1 MKVAILLENFYIGGA
16 QRVVSELVKNFDHN
30 KAEIRVICTGR
41 RSETQMARD
50 VEKLVRVDYLNITG
64 RNTLASFRKVFRAL
78 NAFKPDVVN
87 AHLVGQLYAVP
98 WGILHNTPTVIT
110 VHTRP
115 EQGFV
120 KKIEFLIRWALR
132 FGKLS
137 LVAVSRENQRL
148 VQKYFDIGEEKVC
161 CINNGVNTNSF
172 YRVEHEYFTFINV
185 ARHDSNKNQV
195 AILKCFAKL
204 YQTNHTIRL
213 ILLGNGPDHQRLQ
226 QLSRELAI
234 ENAVE
239 FPGMLN
245 NVEGY
250 YARSDVYV
258 QASRREAM
266 PMSVLE
272 AMAAGLPVIAT
283 NVGGLKDVV
292 QGNGFLYEVD
302 DDDRLEALM
311 GYMMQQSTSERK
323 TMEATSSRVAEN
335 YSAAKMAK
343 QYSILFCKEGNGR

>member
-120 KKIEFLIRWALR
+120 NKIEFLIRWALR

-137 LVAVSRENQRL
+137 LAAVSRENQRL

-204 YQTNHTIRL
+204 YQTNHNIRL
-213 ILLGNGPDHQRLQ
+213 ILLGNGPEHQRLQ

-239 FPGMLN
+239 FPGLLN

-283 NVGGLKDVV
+283 DVGGLTDIIKD
-292 QGNGFLYEVD
+292 NGFVYKVD
-302 DDDRLEALM
+302 DDAHLEALM
-311 GYMMQQSTSERK
+311 EYIINLNPNELKQMQ
-323 TMEATSSRVAEN
+323 EASRRIVDDYTAL
-335 YSAAKMAK
+335 KMAEGYYRCFLRK
-343 QYSILFCKEGNGR
+343 SIQL